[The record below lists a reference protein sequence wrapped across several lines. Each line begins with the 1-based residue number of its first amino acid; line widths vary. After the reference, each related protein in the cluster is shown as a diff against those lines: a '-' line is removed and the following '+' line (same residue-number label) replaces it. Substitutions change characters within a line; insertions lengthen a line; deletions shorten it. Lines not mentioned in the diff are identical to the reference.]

1 MLAIASLA
9 TGFVVAAV
17 TPSHAIELPVS
28 GSPATGAPDAGLP
41 AAGAPGAGLPA
52 AGAETKLGGVSVDK
66 ALDTVGRAINR
77 ETERAVN
84 DAPHG
89 KKAKKG

>member
-17 TPSHAIELPVS
+17 TPSHAIELPVT
-28 GSPATGAPDAGLP
+28 GSPAGAPD
-41 AAGAPGAGLPA
+41 AGLPA

-77 ETERAVN
+77 ETEKAVN

>member
-17 TPSHAIELPVS
+17 TPSHAIELPVT
-28 GSPATGAPDAGLP
+28 GSPATGAPD
-41 AAGAPGAGLPA
+41 AGLPA

-89 KKAKKG
+89 KKAKAKKG